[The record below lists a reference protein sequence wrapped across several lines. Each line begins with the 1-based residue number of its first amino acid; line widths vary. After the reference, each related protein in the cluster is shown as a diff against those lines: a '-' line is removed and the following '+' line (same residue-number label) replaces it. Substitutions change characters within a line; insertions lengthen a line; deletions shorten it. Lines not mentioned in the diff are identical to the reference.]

1 MIASLCD
8 VRRQLTTHKNA
19 VTLDH
24 VSTEQELQRVA
35 LAFLVAER
43 RRRAFQSQRAAA
55 TAAGFGDSATWRRVE
70 KGKRVSVESVVKV
83 LGALGLSEEEVR
95 GWCARLELDY
105 PAGMYK
111 RPDPEAQARQALK
124 VILRAAEEALG
135 ALAVIEQR
143 RREN

>member
-24 VSTEQELQRVA
+24 VSTEQEQWGA

-70 KGKRVSVESVVKV
+70 KGKRVSVESVVKALSV
-83 LGALGLSEEEVR
+83 LGLSEEEVR